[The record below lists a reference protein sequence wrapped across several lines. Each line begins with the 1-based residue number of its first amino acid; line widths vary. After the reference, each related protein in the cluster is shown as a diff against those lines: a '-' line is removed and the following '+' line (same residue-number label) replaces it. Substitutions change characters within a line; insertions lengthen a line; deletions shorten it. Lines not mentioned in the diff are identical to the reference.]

1 MPRPRNPTLMSAWK
15 LYMPAT
21 LTSRVELLLY
31 DPLTGKAKHGE
42 RARITTL
49 LWEEYL
55 SRISG
60 QEADGHTIISL
71 PRLEDATFE
80 LEGFRVTY
88 RDLLRH
94 LKSKEAAVGQPN

>member
-1 MPRPRNPTLMSAWK
+1 MPRPRNATLMSAWK
-15 LYMPAT
+15 LYMPAP
-21 LTSRVELLLY
+21 LTARVELLLH

-60 QEADGHTIISL
+60 QASDGTLLIPIPSL
-71 PRLEDATFE
+71 ENAMFDFEGSRFTLSQLRSRL
-80 LEGFRVTY
+80 
-88 RDLLRH
+88 
-94 LKSKEAAVGQPN
+94 Q